1 VVQKTQSHL
10 RFMGLVSSINSP
22 CLFTGIL
29 IEGEPPVYVGIF
41 VDDIIYFSSSD
52 RVEEQFESLLATIGN
67 VDFMGQVTHFLG
79 IEFTWHH
86 HSDGHVSVNL
96 TQQSFVETLLETLG
110 FSSRNQS
117 TFTTPYHSGISIDTI
132 PTQPMSSL
140 DRDKL

>member
-1 VVQKTQSHL
+1 MVQKTQSHL

-67 VDFMGQVTHFLG
+67 VDFMGS
-79 IEFTWHH
+79 W
-86 HSDGHVSVNL
+86 
-96 TQQSFVETLLETLG
+96 
-110 FSSRNQS
+110 
-117 TFTTPYHSGISIDTI
+117 Y
-132 PTQPMSSL
+132 
-140 DRDKL
+140 

>member
-1 VVQKTQSHL
+1 MIS
-10 RFMGLVSSINSP
+10 
-22 CLFTGIL
+22 FTSAFL
-29 IEGEPPVYVGIF
+29 IEL
-41 VDDIIYFSSSD
+41 
-52 RVEEQFESLLATIGN
+52 RNSLNHCLLPLVMLTLW
-67 VDFMGQVTHFLG
+67 DLG

-132 PTQPMSSL
+132 PTQPMSSS